1 MERDNENTMRE
12 IEANERWLARFD
24 HPATSPDATA
34 RLKRAVRV
42 ELARESTQQAVAWR
56 PWHGGMAAAAM
67 LLLSVGV
74 VQYAR
79 WATPQVEQDLLLVDA
94 GEYIMTIE
102 SESSIADE
110 SLDDLS
116 DMDIGESWALSGAS
130 LYDTF
135 EDAFNDEDGTD
146 AGEAGVMLPAGVR
159 IDDGAV
165 G

>member
-12 IEANERWLARFD
+12 IESNERWLARFD
-24 HPATSPDATA
+24 HPAPSPESVA
-34 RLKRAVRV
+34 RVKQAVRA
-42 ELARESTQQAVAWR
+42 ELARESGQKAVAWR
-56 PWHGGMAAAAM
+56 PWHGGLAAAAM

-79 WATPQVEQDLLLVDA
+79 WATPQVEPDLFADA
-94 GEYIMTIE
+94 GEYVMTIE

-130 LYDTF
+130 MYDVF
-135 EDAFNDEDGTD
+135 EDAFEDEDNAD
-146 AGEAGVMLPAGVR
+146 AGEAGAQLPAGAR
-159 IDDGAV
+159 FDDGAV